1 MSKVEPEIHLPP
13 PLKSRPHVVQASQS
27 GTPMRN
33 FSEEDSNKE
42 ACKTI
47 SDESGGMSHI
57 GSLMAVSLAVMFPS
71 PSVWPFQRGWDV
83 LIPFNKILSSF
94 N

>member
-1 MSKVEPEIHLPP
+1 MSKIEPEIHLPP
-13 PLKSRPHVVQASQS
+13 PLRSRPHVVQASQS

-47 SDESGGMSHI
+47 SNESGDMSHRLFD
-57 GSLMAVSLAVMFPS
+57 GHVPDCDVSKPTCLAIPERLERANILQQN
-71 PSVWPFQRGWDV
+71 PFH
-83 LIPFNKILSSF
+83 LK
-94 N
+94 